1 MGWSRVGETLGRSP
15 VGDGETLPLASA
27 NSAAPFVIGTLLA
40 ERYRLDR
47 CCSAD
52 PDQSET
58 VLWRAADQMAGD
70 AAVALRQLKGDAVQE
85 RFRQLWPAIQ
95 SVLHPQIPRFGGLID
110 SHDSLWLV
118 REWQEGATLQQIQE
132 QRLQRQLVFGAGE
145 VLLLLRQLL
154 SPLAVLHG
162 LELVH
167 GDINPRNLL
176 RRDQDGL
183 PVLID
188 FGLLQRAGAQPLEG
202 ASAAYAPRAQGRREP
217 AAAWMDLHGL
227 GVTALT
233 LLTGRPPEQLL
244 DAEGL
249 QWCVPA
255 ELELESSYRQVLER
269 LLSEQPDQRFDQA
282 AEALR
287 ALQAVTMP
295 ESTGPQTRADRTLVL
310 APVMAADP
318 EPEPTA
324 AASPDLPT
332 FTPPARQAV
341 RRRPRVDERQQAAE
355 GRLWP
360 VVAALL
366 VSAVLGTAI
375 GWFLLSRG
383 KTPAQAP
390 STDRDLIGRS
400 ATSLPPAEVDQ
411 RQQLLSRLR
420 ALQVDRSWFL
430 QLVDASLMARFP
442 ERGGRLPSDSL
453 DDAPLRRVWNDL
465 ADEWLARVEQLPPG
479 LRSRLGQLKPADW
492 KSQRQALVD
501 QGVNARVVEQLVSAS
516 AQALLPGAQT
526 GVKPPEPYR
535 QLWIAAALR
544 SLEDVQ
550 IETVQARQLTPTV
563 LTSRV
568 PAGGARL
575 ISIAVPA
582 GRRLVLGINGTPL
595 MQMTVFAADG
605 AVVAERGPLRVVTL
619 PVQAGSPVQVLVTN
633 DGVSSGLLTLSCR
646 ADLPGSQPL
655 PEVDLDPIPDPATG
669 VQGPVEALPE
679 PPGPRPAGVEP
690 PAAQSEASSE
700 AVESDAPQAPPEPAG
715 IAPPPLP

>member
-1 MGWSRVGETLGRSP
+1 MEWSRVRVTLGRSP
-15 VGDGETLPLASA
+15 PGFSEPLPLASA
-27 NSAAPFVIGTLLA
+27 KSAAPFVIGTLLA
-40 ERYRLDR
+40 ERYRLER
-47 CCSAD
+47 CLSAD
-52 PDQSET
+52 PDQIHGA
-58 VLWRAADQMAGD
+58 LWRAADQMAGD
-70 AAVALRQLKGDAVQE
+70 TAVALRQLKDDAVQE

-95 SVLHPQIPRFGGLID
+95 SVLHPQIPRFGGLIE
-110 SHDSLWLV
+110 SQGSLWLV
-118 REWQEGATLQQIQE
+118 REWQEGSTLRQIQE

-154 SPLAVLHG
+154 SPLVVLHG

-183 PVLID
+183 PVLLD
-188 FGLLQRAGAQPLEG
+188 FGLLQLSGAQPLEG

-244 DAEGL
+244 EVEGL
-249 QWCVPA
+249 RWRLPVD
-255 ELELESSYRQVLER
+255 LELEPPFREVLER
-269 LLSEQPDQRFDQA
+269 LLSEQPARRFDQA

-310 APVMAADP
+310 APVLAPEPDP
-318 EPEPTA
+318 EPEAT
-324 AASPDLPT
+324 SSLDLPP
-332 FTPPARQAV
+332 FTPPAREPF
-341 RRRPRVDERQQAAE
+341 RRRPRADERQLAAE

-366 VSAVLGTAI
+366 VSVLLGTAI
-375 GWFLLSRG
+375 GWFLLSRA

-390 STDRDLIGRS
+390 STDRDLIGGRS
-400 ATSLPPAEVDQ
+400 AASLPPAEVDQ

-465 ADEWLARVEQLPPG
+465 AEDWLARVEQLPPV
-479 LRSRLGQLKPADW
+479 LRRRLGQLKPADW
-492 KSQRQALVD
+492 TTQRQALVD

-516 AQALLPGAQT
+516 AQPLLPGAPA
-526 GVKPPEPYR
+526 GIKPPEPYR

-550 IETVQARQLTPTV
+550 IETVKARPLTPTV

-605 AVVAERGPLRVVTL
+605 DVAAARGPLRVVTL
-619 PVQAGSPVQVLVTN
+619 SAQAGSPVQVLVTN
-633 DGVSSGLLTLSCR
+633 DGVSSGVLTLSCR
-646 ADLPGSQPL
+646 ADLAGPQPL
-655 PEVDLDPIPDPATG
+655 PDVDLDPIPDPATG
-669 VQGPVEALPE
+669 VRGPVEALLE
-679 PPGPRPAGVEP
+679 PPGPKPARVEQP
-690 PAAQSEASSE
+690 PVPAA
-700 AVESDAPQAPPEPAG
+700 PAELA
-715 IAPPPLP
+715 APPPP